1 MSKNGH
7 LYSNENLKPNLLMY
21 FLVHKNEKWSF
32 CEFATVY
39 ATMHSNKN
47 GSLAMMCIDA
57 KQSFQS
63 CFSLSRLIYFITGC
77 RKCFIPKRLY
87 SLHVLMLRG
96 TYFQV
101 SYFMQVACSGHKICA
116 ARKSISKSTKR
127 FYIFLCFISML
138 LL

>member
-77 RKCFIPKRLY
+77 RKCFIPKPFVFFARFDVERDLF
-87 SLHVLMLRG
+87 LGVLFHATGLQW
-96 TYFQV
+96 TSNLSCKKV
-101 SYFMQVACSGHKICA
+101 N
-116 ARKSISKSTKR
+116 T
-127 FYIFLCFISML
+127 
-138 LL
+138 